1 MLQSVVVS
9 IKKNIDC
16 QCNAI
21 ISSQTKYVFFL
32 HLFQHTGD
40 NSDIIA
46 TDSQKN
52 TVYLLAKKF
61 GIKSPE
67 EFAITL
73 TKHFLSKYRHV
84 KEAHVHVQ
92 EYPWDRIRYQT
103 DDNKSALH
111 NHAFVF
117 TPIATRYCDVIHQRT
132 GKHHH
137 YHYKMKRAKVCDT
150 FQMNL
155 NANRAKNIQRHI
167 FFHRI

>member
-1 MLQSVVVS
+1 MLS
-9 IKKNIDC
+9 NEL
-16 QCNAI
+16 
-21 ISSQTKYVFFL
+21 TKL
-32 HLFQHTGD
+32 NLFSFHFIFHTGD

-67 EFAITL
+67 DFAITL

-92 EYPWDRIRYQT
+92 EYPWDRIGYQNEE
-103 DDNKSALH
+103 NKMAKH

-117 TPIATRYCDVIHQRT
+117 TPVAIRYCDVIHQRT
-132 GKHHH
+132 GKHLVE
-137 YHYKMKRAKVCDT
+137 YSTYRYT
-150 FQMNL
+150 FLSVSN
-155 NANRAKNIQRHI
+155 
-167 FFHRI
+167 